1 MISQTTARFWKSFEQ
16 LPDPVQQAARKAY
29 QLWKQ
34 DPYHPSL
41 HFKQV
46 HSIKPIYSVRISRE
60 WRAVGVKEEDCIIW
74 FWIGSH
80 ADYDNLLS
88 QL

>member
-1 MISQTTARFWKSFEQ
+1 MISQTSARFWKAFEQ
-16 LPDPVQQAARKAY
+16 LPENIKEAARKAY

-41 HFKQV
+41 RFKQV
-46 HSIKPIYSVRISRE
+46 HSTLPIYSVRIGKD
-60 WRAVGVKEEDCIIW
+60 WRAVGIKEEDVIIW

-80 ADYDNLLS
+80 SNYDNLLS
-88 QL
+88 QM

>member
-1 MISQTTARFWKSFEQ
+1 MKAFEQ
-16 LPDPVQQAARKAY
+16 LPENIKEAARKAY

-41 HFKQV
+41 RFKQV
-46 HSIKPIYSVRISRE
+46 HSTLPIYSVRIGKD
-60 WRAVGVKEEDCIIW
+60 WRAVGIKEEDVIIW

-80 ADYDNLLS
+80 SNYDNLLS
-88 QL
+88 QM

>member
-1 MISQTTARFWKSFEQ
+1 MISQTTARFWKTFEQ

-46 HSIKPIYSVRISRE
+46 HSIKLIYSVRISRE
-60 WRAVGVKEEDCIIW
+60 WRAVGFKEGDYIIW

>member
-1 MISQTTARFWKSFEQ
+1 MKSQLTEEFMEYFYA
-16 LPDPVQQAARKAY
+16 LPEAVRTQARKNY

-41 HFKQV
+41 RFKRV
-46 HSIKPIYSVRISRE
+46 HPNEPLYSVRVGRN
-60 WRAVGVKEEDCIIW
+60 WRVLGLLENGTITW

-80 ADYDNLLS
+80 ADYDKLIG
-88 QL
+88 